1 MKTDIIQNIIQN
13 AGSIENLV
21 LLKQDSETHGE
32 YRDRI
37 YEKAHELFMD
47 SVDDLGL
54 NTTDDEDVAPYDDIR
69 NETIDE
75 IAEYLMGLCF
85 QKK

>member
-1 MKTDIIQNIIQN
+1 
-13 AGSIENLV
+13 
-21 LLKQDSETHGE
+21 
-32 YRDRI
+32 
-37 YEKAHELFMD
+37 MD
-47 SVDDLGL
+47 SVDELGL

-85 QKK
+85 